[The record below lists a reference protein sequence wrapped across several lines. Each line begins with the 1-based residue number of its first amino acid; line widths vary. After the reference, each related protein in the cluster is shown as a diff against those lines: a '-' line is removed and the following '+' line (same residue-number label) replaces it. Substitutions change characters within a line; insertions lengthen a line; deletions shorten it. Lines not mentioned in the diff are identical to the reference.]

1 MRLRR
6 RLAIAALILGAA
18 TPLFAQKQ
26 IQLLATISD
35 PSGAEVTA
43 LDTKDVKVTENGT
56 DATIV
61 SVQPVQRKP
70 KVQILID
77 NGIGIPSAGIGDLR
91 RGVRDMLSTLP
102 ESLEIGLVTTAP
114 QPRFLERPTTDHA
127 KLLQA
132 IDRLAPDSSPGRFV
146 EALTEA
152 ADRIDKDKEQDSAYT
167 LFSIAT
173 TSGDTNVRDSDVKK
187 LFQLVGKHH
196 VTVHVVLV
204 NVSTNSSQ
212 GGQAQTDVGQ
222 QITRGTGG
230 RFETIAVPN
239 RLITLLPEMGKE
251 MAKTLGPGARQFRI
265 TVDRQSAGALGQIG
279 LGVAGGK
286 VVSNVMLDQK

>member
-6 RLAIAALILGAA
+6 YAIAALILWAA
-18 TPLFAQKQ
+18 TPLAAQKQ
-26 IQLLATISD
+26 IQLLATIAD
-35 PSGAEVTA
+35 PSGAEVTNV
-43 LDTKDVKVTENGT
+43 DPKDIKVTENGT
-56 DATIV
+56 DASIV

-70 KVQILID
+70 KLQIFID
-77 NGIGIPSAGIGDLR
+77 NGIGIPSSSIGDLR
-91 RGVRDMLSTLP
+91 RGVRDLLNALP
-102 ESLEIGLVTTAP
+102 ESLEIALVTTAP

-127 KLLQA
+127 KLVQA

-146 EALTEA
+146 EALAEA
-152 ADRIDKDKEQDSAYT
+152 ADRVDKDKDADAAYT
-167 LFSIAT
+167 FFSIAT

-187 LFQLVGKHH
+187 LFERVGKHH
-196 VTVHVVLV
+196 VMVHVVLV
-204 NVSTNSSQ
+204 NVATNGSQ
-212 GGQAQTDVGQ
+212 GGQAQIEVGQ

-251 MAKTLGPGARQFRI
+251 MATTLGPGARQFRI
-265 TVDRQSAGALGQIG
+265 TVDRQSSGALGQIG
-279 LGVAGGK
+279 LGIAGGK